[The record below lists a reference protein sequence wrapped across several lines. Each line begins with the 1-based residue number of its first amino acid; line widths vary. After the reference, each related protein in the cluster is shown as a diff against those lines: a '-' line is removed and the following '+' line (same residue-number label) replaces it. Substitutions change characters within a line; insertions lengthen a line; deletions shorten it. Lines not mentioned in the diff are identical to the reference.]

1 MMSPSLGYGLRPSVA
16 VLSFLAALITLYLLP
31 IAYQPRGHD
40 LHHNV
45 QISPQQSHQE
55 RDSKIGVPFGLN
67 EYTHNFTAAN
77 RSSTLAKR
85 EIDYDRLVCKGRMLL
100 NMILHS
106 QPVDYYWSL
115 EALKNGWTWRRNVLA
130 APPEELFGPLGKLGV
145 PTDVH
150 SVHSIYLKQ
159 DKPFMDSFGILNNAP
174 TTGLYY
180 NTFIPSGG
188 TIIAE
193 SNFSPKFKAGFGSGR
208 RYPPLWRWSDI
219 IWLLWTH
226 EAGLLGTP
234 NLRYIFRANI
244 ITPETRELIEYIEV
258 EKEDQLHLPWPGHTY
273 DMSTEEGLALLATS
287 HGQGIAYLIADHSQA
302 LGRKI
307 PMARIFTELP
317 GGVTDDEGSS
327 SSSEGALSSDD
338 AKGSEGTR
346 FWEWGGQTYYYI
358 LWELRDSITG

>member
-1 MMSPSLGYGLRPSVA
+1 MKPDIFPTWKHPLFQGVTYCSIRSKHTLSEIMMSPSLGYGLRPSVA

-159 DKPFMDSFGILNNAP
+159 DKPFMDSFGILNNVSVLTC
-174 TTGLYY
+174 TTPG
-180 NTFIPSGG
+180 
-188 TIIAE
+188 
-193 SNFSPKFKAGFGSGR
+193 
-208 RYPPLWRWSDI
+208 PPLS
-219 IWLLWTH
+219 H
-226 EAGLLGTP
+226 H
-234 NLRYIFRANI
+234 
-244 ITPETRELIEYIEV
+244 
-258 EKEDQLHLPWPGHTY
+258 HL
-273 DMSTEEGLALLATS
+273 
-287 HGQGIAYLIADHSQA
+287 
-302 LGRKI
+302 
-307 PMARIFTELP
+307 
-317 GGVTDDEGSS
+317 
-327 SSSEGALSSDD
+327 
-338 AKGSEGTR
+338 
-346 FWEWGGQTYYYI
+346 
-358 LWELRDSITG
+358 